1 MKRLFLTAVILFC
14 TAAVF
19 ALDIDGSYKIVIS
32 DKKDIQ
38 DVFAAEELAK
48 YLGKVTGNKFPV
60 VAESAFT
67 SGNAIFVGSTK
78 KAEKTGPLAPD
89 EFRIYL
95 DGCNV
100 IIAGS
105 PWRGVLFGVYEFLER
120 FAGVRFF
127 TPECERIPSRKILTV
142 PDNTD
147 IRHKSAFS
155 YRFIYTGKRKN
166 NTTGFFRKMRL
177 SGWNAEKKYGSSVR
191 FGTDSHCHTYHK
203 YSKDFPKEISWA
215 DQSGSRHIV
224 KTPYDGSICFSQP
237 EVLRRMAARL
247 KNNIAADRKR
257 AKELG
262 VPPPEC
268 YSVSQN
274 DCDAACGCAECRKF
288 IREHGVSGLVIDF
301 SNRLADIVCKD
312 YPDIYI
318 VISAYFDSL
327 NPPKTAIR
335 PRKNITVQIATYT
348 KTFRDHLRSINDP
361 VNKEYKSL
369 LAAWGKAADALS
381 IWDYWRY
388 FDGFKPSAP
397 AVLMLADN
405 IRAYRKANIRHFFAE
420 FETAP
425 KDLLSFFDMTFYV
438 GARLLDDPEKDPQV
452 LIDEFA
458 DTYYGAAAPAMK
470 KLLVLLTEAVKR
482 DKVRGEYINF
492 AQRSYMK
499 DPEFFRQAFAL
510 ISEAEKAVSGNEI
523 LKTRVH
529 QEKLLLESS
538 YLKAWNSHKNKLK
551 LDRKQLQESVSEMI
565 RPVLLSFFKPSL
577 LDKKVVADAD
587 RYYAEKVVFDKTKSV
602 KAVPIADFAAAH
614 PRAKIIP
621 LEKISC
627 HNTKVADSDSP
638 YGKAF
643 SHSAKYSPEKRKE
656 RHKRMFTF
664 CIYEKTYGKYL
675 VHGSIKPDV
684 IPQDEKYHWYYAGTT
699 RLYPSLALVMHWT
712 WGLQA
717 GLGRFYDENDPDKKY
732 EIYFLMKHQ
741 GPAYVKN
748 SEKPN
753 DVRLAAIAL
762 QESLPG
768 QGKK

>member
-1 MKRLFLTAVILFC
+1 MKNLFLTAIILFWAV
-14 TAAVF
+14 TAF

-38 DVFAAEELAK
+38 DVFAAKELAK
-48 YLGKVTGNKFPV
+48 YLNKVTKKEFPIV
-60 VAESAFT
+60 TESAFT
-67 SGNAIFVGSTK
+67 AGNAVFVGSTK

-95 DGCNV
+95 DGSNV
-100 IIAGS
+100 VIAGS

-142 PDNTD
+142 PDKTD

-166 NTTGFFRKMRL
+166 NSTGFFRKMRL
-177 SGWNAEKKYGSSVR
+177 SGWQAEKKYGSSAR
-191 FGTDSHCHTYHK
+191 FGTDSHCHTYHR
-203 YSKDFPKEISWA
+203 YSKDFPREISWA

-224 KTPYDGSICFSQP
+224 NTAHNGSLCFSQP
-237 EVLRRMAARL
+237 EVLRRMAIRL
-247 KNNIAADRKR
+247 KNNIANDRKR
-257 AKELG
+257 AKEQGL
-262 VPPPEC
+262 PPPEY

-274 DCDAACGCAECRKF
+274 DCDAACGCAECQKF
-288 IREHGVSGLVIDF
+288 IRKHGVSGLVIDF

-312 YPDIYI
+312 YPDITI

-335 PRKNITVQIATYT
+335 PHKNIIVQISTYT
-348 KTFRDHLRSINDP
+348 KTFRDHLRSIHDP
-361 VNKEYKSL
+361 VNKEYMSL

-388 FDGFKPSAP
+388 FDGFKPPAP

-405 IRAYRKANIRHFFAE
+405 IRAYRKANIHHFFAE

-438 GARLLDDPEKDPQV
+438 GARLLDDPEKDPEV
-452 LIDEFA
+452 LISEFA
-458 DTYYGAAAPAMK
+458 DTYYGAAASPMK
-470 KLLVLLTEAVKR
+470 KLLVLLTEAVKQG
-482 DKVRGEYINF
+482 KVRDEYINF

-510 ISEAEKAVSGNEI
+510 ISEAEKAISDNEI
-523 LKTRVH
+523 LKTRVR

-538 YLKAWNSHKNKLK
+538 YLKAWNSHKNKLG
-551 LDRKQLQESVSEMI
+551 LDRKQLQDSISEMI
-565 RPVLLSFFKPSL
+565 YPVLLTFFKPSQ

-587 RYYAEKVVFDKTKSV
+587 RYYAEKVVFDKAESV
-602 KAVPIADFAAAH
+602 KAVPITDFAATH
-614 PRAKIIP
+614 PRAKIVP
-621 LEKISC
+621 LEKILC
-627 HNTKVADSDSP
+627 HNTKIVDSDSP

-643 SHSAKYSPEKRKE
+643 SHSVLE
-656 RHKRMFTF
+656 
-664 CIYEKTYGKYL
+664 C
-675 VHGSIKPDV
+675 V
-684 IPQDEKYHWYYAGTT
+684 
-699 RLYPSLALVMHWT
+699 
-712 WGLQA
+712 
-717 GLGRFYDENDPDKKY
+717 
-732 EIYFLMKHQ
+732 
-741 GPAYVKN
+741 
-748 SEKPN
+748 
-753 DVRLAAIAL
+753 
-762 QESLPG
+762 
-768 QGKK
+768 